1 MDNTLIEDGIQKKV
15 IIATPTTFIALL
27 RAIAYGWRQEQV
39 TKNAQEISILGRELY
54 ERMSTLVKHFD
65 EIGSAI
71 EKAMGAYN
79 KVIGSMEL
87 RVLPSVRKFKEL
99 GVTGAEDIPILEQID
114 QTPRSLNF
122 LDSDAHE
129 SNKLILETGESSA
142 KDG

>member
-1 MDNTLIEDGIQKKV
+1 
-15 IIATPTTFIALL
+15 
-27 RAIAYGWRQEQV
+27 
-39 TKNAQEISILGRELY
+39 
-54 ERMSTLVKHFD
+54 MSTLVKHFD

-114 QTPRSLNF
+114 QTPRSLSF
-122 LDSDAHE
+122 LDSDMNE
-129 SNKLILETGESSA
+129 SKEKME
-142 KDG
+142 

>member
-1 MDNTLIEDGIQKKV
+1 
-15 IIATPTTFIALL
+15 
-27 RAIAYGWRQEQV
+27 
-39 TKNAQEISILGRELY
+39 
-54 ERMSTLVKHFD
+54 
-65 EIGSAI
+65 
-71 EKAMGAYN
+71 
-79 KVIGSMEL
+79 MEL

-142 KDG
+142 KEG